1 MLSKNV
7 FNLLIEGDIMQQCL
21 IYDNSLKFSRATYG
35 ALVLIAILGHI
46 QWLVLAVVISMVLG
60 VFSLSLNF
68 PYQLHAFCTKQLF
81 KRKHTPSRKELGE
94 VNFVALMT
102 AALLLIGF
110 LLVHY
115 EKFVSFAWTYLLV
128 VDLMIFLACLV
139 GFCIAT
145 LMYIFFR
152 KMFK

>member
-1 MLSKNV
+1 
-7 FNLLIEGDIMQQCL
+7 MQQCL
-21 IYDNSLKFSRATYG
+21 IYDSSLKFSRATYG
-35 ALVLIAILGHI
+35 ALILIAILGHI
-46 QWLVLAVVISMVLG
+46 QWLILLVVILMVLG
-60 VFSLSLNF
+60 VFSLSLNI
-68 PYQLHAFCTKQLF
+68 PYQLHAFCSKKLF
-81 KRKHTPSRKELGE
+81 KRKHAPSKKELGE

-115 EKFVSFAWTYLLV
+115 DKFVSFAWVYLLV